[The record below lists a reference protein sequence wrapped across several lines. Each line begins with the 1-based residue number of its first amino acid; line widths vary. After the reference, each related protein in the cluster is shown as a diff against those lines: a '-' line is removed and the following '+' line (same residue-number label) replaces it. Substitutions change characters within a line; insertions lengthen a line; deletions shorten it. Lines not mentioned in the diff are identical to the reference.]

1 MNRRNKQYEA
11 IVTLKDVLNEHAE
24 ELRFIGISPDELGE
38 WVAWQLRSLKGSSIY
53 LKLALLTV
61 LSSGEFVEE
70 FGGWRFNMPA
80 TACCLANWRVTAKEY
95 KKHKPIWGLRSP
107 WVERESDRKYEDFRI
122 I

>member
-1 MNRRNKQYEA
+1 MKKINKKYEA

-53 LKLALLTV
+53 LKVALLTV
-61 LSSGEFVEE
+61 LSSGEFVEG
-70 FGGWRFNMPA
+70 FGGWQFMMPA
-80 TACCLANWRVTAKEY
+80 TRCCLQNWWVTARKY
-95 KKHKPIWGLRSP
+95 KHRRPIWGLRSP